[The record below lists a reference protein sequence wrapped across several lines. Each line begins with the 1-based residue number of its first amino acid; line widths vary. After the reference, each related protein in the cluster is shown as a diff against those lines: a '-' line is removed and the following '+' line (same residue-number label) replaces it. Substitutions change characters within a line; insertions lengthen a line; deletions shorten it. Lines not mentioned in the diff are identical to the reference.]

1 VLLQAMKDRT
11 MQRVMTLFI
20 SSLAVVM
27 AVGCS
32 QFDKVPEAPDEPQQV
47 RVAGI
52 VLKWV
57 RAEKEINYKRAEP
70 LIREAADQ
78 GAQLVITTECFLD
91 GYAIRD
97 KSIPIDRWHALGEP
111 IPGGAYLMR
120 LQELADELDIYLVA
134 GMLEGVGRTT
144 YNSAVLIG
152 PDGKLIGR
160 YRKQHMGHE
169 LVRNTPGEDSP
180 VFDTPFG
187 KVGLM
192 ICADRR
198 YPQTIARLGEAGAE
212 LMLCPSG
219 GMWGPIKNDHHLQAR
234 SRENSV
240 PIVFVHPIEFLV
252 TGPDGAILDRRF
264 AGDHMDVPV
273 DGIHGEDDQHLVA
286 IYDLSLK

>member
-1 VLLQAMKDRT
+1 
-11 MQRVMTLFI
+11 MQRTTFFI
-20 SSLAVVM
+20 LSLAL
-27 AVGCS
+27 ATAAGCS
-32 QFDKVPEAPDEPQQV
+32 PFEKTSVSPGKPRVV

-57 RAEKEINYKRAEP
+57 RAEKEINFERAEP
-70 LIREAADQ
+70 LIREAAGK

-97 KSIPIDRWHALGEP
+97 KSIPIDQWRAMGER
-111 IPGGAYLMR
+111 IPGGRYLER
-120 LQELADELDIYLVA
+120 LQKLADELDIHLVA
-134 GMLEGVGRTT
+134 GMLEREGRTT

-152 PDGKLIGR
+152 PDGKLIGQ

-169 LVRNTPGEDSP
+169 LVRNTPGEGSP

-198 YPQTIARLGEAGAE
+198 YPKTIRKLGQAGAE

-219 GMWGPIKNDHHLQAR
+219 GMWGPKKNDHHLQAR
-234 SRENSV
+234 SRENRV

-252 TGPDGAILDRRF
+252 TGPDGSILDRRF
-264 AGDHMDVPV
+264 AGDVMDIPV
-273 DGIHGEDDQHLVA
+273 EGIDGEADKQLVA
-286 IYDLSLK
+286 IFNLHFSGQ